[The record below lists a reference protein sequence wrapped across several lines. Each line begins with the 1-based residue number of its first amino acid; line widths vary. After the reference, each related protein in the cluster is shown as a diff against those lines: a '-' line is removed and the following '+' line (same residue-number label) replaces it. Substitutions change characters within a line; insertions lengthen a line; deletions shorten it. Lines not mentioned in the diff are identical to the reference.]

1 MKNSNLLR
9 SATFLAIILIASSFT
24 PIPFIGEESLES
36 VFKRIK
42 NEVESNSQAYDN
54 LGNACKTLGHRL
66 TGSLN
71 GKKAEEYAYNLFKK
85 YGFRDTKYQGFQVE
99 AWARDTVT
107 LQIGPPKSDNI
118 KDVKVV
124 SLAMTPVEA
133 NINGSII
140 DAGNGLDEDFEKIK
154 NDVTGK
160 IVLMNIGLLDAKP
173 GQKNL
178 HRSEKTAL
186 AIKNGAIGV
195 IFANTVKGEVLLT
208 GTASVTGNLIS
219 IPAVCVS
226 LESGMEIRNWL
237 QSQPKLLAMIEM
249 HNVSKPIKAR
259 NVVATLKGENSKLKH
274 EKIVIGGHLDSW
286 DLAQGAIDNGL
297 GSFSVIDI
305 ARTFKALG
313 LKSKRTIEFVAF
325 MGEEE
330 GLLGSKA
337 YIERAKKTGEL
348 EDVVYMINLDMTNN
362 VYGFNAGGRNELLQL
377 FKDLGDKVKA
387 IDPEFGNQI
396 TNAAG
401 LHSDNQSFL
410 LEGIPAGTPNGKLE
424 KGVLDCYHANC
435 DGFSLV
441 NKKEMENTV
450 KYTAML
456 LYGVANTANF
466 PAKKLDFYST
476 KDFFIKQNLRR
487 ELELGN
493 EWRWGND

>member
-1 MKNSNLLR
+1 MKKNLLL
-9 SATFLAIILIASSFT
+9 SLLIISLLPLSSYKN
-24 PIPFIGEESLES
+24 IPFIGEESLES
-36 VFKRIK
+36 VFKKIK
-42 NEVESNSQAYDN
+42 VEVETNSLAYSS
-54 LGNACKTLGHRL
+54 LEYACKTLGHRL
-66 TGSLN
+66 TGSAN
-71 GKKAEEYAYNLFKK
+71 GKRAEELAYNLFKK

-99 AWARDTVT
+99 SWARDTVT
-107 LQIGPPKSDNI
+107 LSIGPAKSDNI
-118 KDVKVV
+118 KEVPVV

-133 NINGSII
+133 TINGSII
-140 DAGNGLDEDFEKIK
+140 DAGNGLDENFEKIK
-154 NDVTGK
+154 DEVKGK
-160 IVLMNIGLLDAKP
+160 VVLMNIGLLEAKP

-186 AIKNGAIGV
+186 AIKYGAIGV
-195 IFANTVKGEVLLT
+195 VFANTVKGQVLLT

-226 LESGMEIRNWL
+226 YESGVEIRNWL
-237 QSQPKLLAMIEM
+237 NAQPNLLAMIEM
-249 HNVSKPIKAR
+249 HNVSQAIKAR
-259 NVVATLKGENSKLKH
+259 NVVATLKGENKKLKH

-286 DLAQGAIDNGL
+286 DLATGAIDNGI

-337 YIERAKKTGEL
+337 YIERAKRTGEL
-348 EDVVYMINLDMTNN
+348 DDVVYMINLDMTNN
-362 VYGFNAGGRNELLQL
+362 VFGYNAGGREELVNL
-377 FKDLGDKVKA
+377 FKEIGNKVKS

-396 TNAAG
+396 SNAAG

-424 KGVLDCYHANC
+424 KSVLDCYHANC
-435 DGFSLV
+435 DGFNLV

-456 LYGVANTANF
+456 LYGVANVPVF

-476 KDFFIKQNLRR
+476 RDFFIKQNLRR

-493 EWRWGND
+493 EWRWGNE